1 MKHRIQIIFVF
12 ASASFF
18 TSNSFALEVDR
29 EVLPRITLG
38 GRVLAT
44 LDSYDWDSAPTK
56 EDEINIEDSL
66 IMARFD
72 KRMFE
77 DGVAG
82 GVIGIKEHDDKLVFN
97 QMHVFFW
104 NRDIETRLGRTRLQ
118 NTLIEFPTIRED
130 DDFISY
136 THVGNASS
144 NEEFDQK
151 YGEQFSFD
159 WFVDREA
166 HAVSAWAGTRR
177 NGTGITAPDG
187 FDSMGLGWRYEQ
199 AEEYQYLKP
208 IRHAGILLDRQK
220 VSLGS
225 GDEWMNAFIT
235 GIEFNLNE
243 RPDQNWSMA
252 AQAIFN
258 EGVGTITSADILH
271 DNLDAVS
278 NRARAESDA
287 LVLSI
292 KYTRRPHLLTRW
304 YAALN
309 LAYKDYKQVNDAEQW
324 SLAPVFM
331 YRLGQGADLLGQ
343 LVYTDYGTGLGGG
356 SDTSIQL
363 GLSFSLESSFNE
375 NIGERNSIMN
385 LEHGYIP

>member
-1 MKHRIQIIFVF
+1 
-12 ASASFF
+12 
-18 TSNSFALEVDR
+18 
-29 EVLPRITLG
+29 
-38 GRVLAT
+38 
-44 LDSYDWDSAPTK
+44 
-56 EDEINIEDSL
+56 
-66 IMARFD
+66 
-72 KRMFE
+72 
-77 DGVAG
+77 
-82 GVIGIKEHDDKLVFN
+82 
-97 QMHVFFW
+97 
-104 NRDIETRLGRTRLQ
+104 
-118 NTLIEFPTIRED
+118 
-130 DDFISY
+130 
-136 THVGNASS
+136 
-144 NEEFDQK
+144 
-151 YGEQFSFD
+151 
-159 WFVDREA
+159 
-166 HAVSAWAGTRR
+166 
-177 NGTGITAPDG
+177 
-187 FDSMGLGWRYEQ
+187 MGLGWRYEQ